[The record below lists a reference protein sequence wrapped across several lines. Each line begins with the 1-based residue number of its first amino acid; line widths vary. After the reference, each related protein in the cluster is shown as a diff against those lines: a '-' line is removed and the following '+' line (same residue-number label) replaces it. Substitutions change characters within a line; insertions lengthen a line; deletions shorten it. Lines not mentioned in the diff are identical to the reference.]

1 VIESVGLVALGLV
14 TLVVGGELLLR
25 GAVGLASALRL
36 TPAVIGLTVVAA
48 GTSVPELAVSAIAAA
63 QGSPDLAVGNVIG
76 SSIFNIAFIIGFVAL
91 IRPPMITGGA
101 IRLEYP
107 VLVLVTLMVLALA
120 QDGRINRL
128 DAVLC
133 IAVYSCFTAYLV
145 TLVREQLSTREL
157 SELRGEVAQLTPET
171 RGAHRA
177 LPSLAL
183 AGGGIAVLW
192 LGARTTVDGAVSL
205 AQLIGLSDRVIGLT
219 VVAIGTGLPEVVTSI
234 VSSLRG
240 RNDVAISNVIGSNLF
255 NLLGILGL
263 SALVVPLPV
272 VQGVIDSDG
281 WWLLGITLLALPFVA
296 IGGRVRRWE
305 GALLLATYG
314 VYLYRL
320 VIQSP

>member
-1 VIESVGLVALGLV
+1 MIESVGLVALGLV

-219 VVAIGTGLPEVVTSI
+219 VVAIGTSLPELATSLVAAARGEADMAVGNI
-234 VSSLRG
+234 V
-240 RNDVAISNVIGSNLF
+240 GSNLF
-255 NLLGILGL
+255 NLTGIVGT
-263 SALVVPLPV
+263 SALLQPMPVGPL
-272 VQGVIDSDG
+272 
-281 WWLLGITLLALPFVA
+281 LLTRELPAVLILSLLSLPLLRT
-296 IGGRVRRWE
+296 GRLIARWE
-305 GALLLATYG
+305 GGVLLAS
-314 VYLYRL
+314 YLALTAWL
-320 VIQSP
+320 VT